1 MKMIFFLYPLQEFRL
16 LLGNKKTMLIIFH
29 LSKQVFHHWCSNHCQ
44 NAQVKDK
51 AHVLI
56 LDPQKKFAA

>member
-1 MKMIFFLYPLQEFRL
+1 
-16 LLGNKKTMLIIFH
+16 MLIIFH
-29 LSKQVFHHWCSNHCQ
+29 LSKQVIHHWCSNQ

-56 LDPQKKFAA
+56 LDPQKKFAAKVHYSN